1 MRVYLAGPLFSEA
14 ERDYLESVADRL
26 EAEGIEVFVPHRH
39 TIDPLT
45 PANVFAVDAG
55 GVRDAHAV
63 LAWLD
68 GPMVDDGTACE
79 IGMFAQLCATDPGA
93 HAGIVGLVT
102 DLRSFRRHAA
112 GLPDAGVNL
121 FVAGAI
127 ESCGKVALSLDGAV
141 AQLLAWRTERGW

>member
-14 ERDYLESVADRL
+14 ERDYLESVAERL
-26 EAEGIEVFVPHRH
+26 ETEGFDVFVPHRH

-45 PANVFAVDAG
+45 PANVFAVDAA

-79 IGMFAQLCATDPGA
+79 IGMFAQLCAHDPYN
-93 HAGIVGLVT
+93 HAGVVGLVT

-121 FVAGAI
+121 FVSGAV
-127 ESCGKVALSLDGAV
+127 ESCGKVTLSLDGAV
-141 AQLLAWRTERGW
+141 AQLCAWRDERGW